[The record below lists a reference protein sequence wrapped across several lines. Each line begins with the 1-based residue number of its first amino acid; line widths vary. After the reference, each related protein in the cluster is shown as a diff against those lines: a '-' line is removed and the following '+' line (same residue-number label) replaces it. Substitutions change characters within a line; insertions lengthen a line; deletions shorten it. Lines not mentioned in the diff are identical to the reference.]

1 MISNE
6 VLFMYCYE
14 KDESIREFCME
25 DYVTYW
31 CRYRGEDV
39 IVYKDGVM
47 ESGRIINNGN
57 DVIVC
62 VGRYI
67 VVICDIFETGYTEIR
82 EIIEDKVS
90 VLEYLLR

>member
-1 MISNE
+1 MISGE

-14 KDESIREFCME
+14 KDESIREYCME

-31 CRYRGEDV
+31 CRHGGEDV

-47 ESGRIINNGN
+47 ESGRIIEGN
-57 DVIVC
+57 KYGIVG

-67 VVICDIFETGYTEIR
+67 VVICDVFETGYTEIR

>member
-1 MISNE
+1 MISSE

-14 KDESIREFCME
+14 KDESIREHCME

-31 CRYRGEDV
+31 CRYEGKDV
-39 IVYKDGVM
+39 IIYKDGVL
-47 ESGRIINNGN
+47 EAGRIINNGY
-57 DVIVC
+57 DVIVG
-62 VGRYI
+62 VDGYI
-67 VVICDIFETGYTEIR
+67 VVICDISETGYTEIR

>member
-1 MISNE
+1 MISGE

-31 CRYRGEDV
+31 CRYDGRDV
-39 IVYKDGVM
+39 IVYKNGVM
-47 ESGRIINNGN
+47 ESGQIINNGN
-57 DVIVC
+57 DVIVG
-62 VGRYI
+62 VDGYI